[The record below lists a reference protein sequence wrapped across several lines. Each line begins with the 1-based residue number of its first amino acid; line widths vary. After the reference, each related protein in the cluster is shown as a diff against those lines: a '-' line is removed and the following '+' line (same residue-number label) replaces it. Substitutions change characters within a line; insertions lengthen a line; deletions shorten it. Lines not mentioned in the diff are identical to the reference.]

1 MFTIII
7 TLLLPLVPIVVWRQY
22 VLKNHGKSGQTTA
35 PGKGE
40 YIFRYLTCLICVL
53 VISWIMLSLAGNDD
67 NTILRKLIESREYA
81 VKVLCAEICIMLLY
95 AIAELFVEEAKDG
108 KHEKIRS
115 VLYSFNDSKVWSV
128 FRKYIGPV
136 VVAALA
142 ILVVCLNFSMMS
154 DRVLWGDE
162 AFSANT
168 AHKDVDGILQVLYY
182 WDNHPPLYYYWLKL
196 FGTLFG
202 YKVPVFHLAS
212 LVPFV
217 IGIVLA
223 LTVVRKH
230 FGLLPATFFVMI
242 SGLGQAC
249 LEYNLEVR
257 MYALAFL
264 CVMGCFYCSYRVI
277 ADGNRKTWAGMVLW
291 ALAAAYSHY
300 YALVAVGIMMFF
312 TGVAVWIKYRGKTWI
327 KGVLAIIAFFI
338 GYAPWLY
345 FFYAGLKNVS
355 RGWWMTEI
363 LGLDR
368 SLEIVMG
375 GRRMNGIVFPLL
387 ILFLV
392 ITLVADSSVF
402 SVEKDGIHLQKPS
415 VKKWSDKTYAMAVG
429 ACTILGTLVFAY
441 LLSVVMAPMLAQRYL
456 YPLSAV
462 AIVMLVIGSSR
473 VLELLALLEKQSW
486 KGLELLGRVILVVF
500 LGIMFGMGIRNYRE
514 CYDSY
519 EQQKTETDKT
529 LDLIGT
535 PTQDTK
541 MVTNG
546 VKHLGWTV
554 LYYYYP
560 DNEIVNGD
568 YRQAGADSFWYFTP
582 NAMGGDSIAEL
593 EQNGYQ
599 VTDYGQMQLSQY
611 PFFLYYMEK

>member
-568 YRQAGADSFWYFTP
+568 YRQAEADSFWYFTP

>member
-7 TLLLPLVPIVVWRQY
+7 TLLLPLVSIGIWRQY
-22 VLKNHGKSGQTTA
+22 LLKNNGKSLQTVA
-35 PGKGE
+35 DRRGE
-40 YIFRYLTCLICVL
+40 YVLRYVTCLLCMLVIPWILLSLTSSDGNTIFRK
-53 VISWIMLSLAGNDD
+53 LS
-67 NTILRKLIESREYA
+67 ESGEYA
-81 VKVLCAEICIMLLY
+81 AKVLCLEISMMLVHT
-95 AIAELFVEEAKDG
+95 IAELFVEEAKVG

-115 VLYSFNDSKVWSV
+115 VLDRIADSRAWSV
-128 FRKYIGPV
+128 FRKYIGPAV
-136 VVAALA
+136 VLA
-142 ILVVCLNFSMMS
+142 VTILVVCLNFSMMS

-168 AHKDVDGILQVLYY
+168 AHKDVGGILQVLYY
-182 WDNHPPLYYYWLKL
+182 WDNHPPLFYYWLKL

-212 LVPFV
+212 LVPFL

-230 FGLLPATFFVMI
+230 FGMLPAAFFVMV

-264 CVMGCFYCSYRVI
+264 CVMGCFYCAYRVI
-277 ADGNRKTWAGMVLW
+277 ADGSRKTWAGMVLW

-300 YALVAVGIMMFF
+300 YALVAVGIMLFF
-312 TGVAVWIKYRGKTWI
+312 TGVAVWIKYRGKTWK
-327 KGVLAIIAFFI
+327 KGVLAIVVFLI

-363 LGLDR
+363 LGLDQ

-375 GRRMNGIVFPLL
+375 GRRMNGIVFPLV
-387 ILFLV
+387 ILFLLV
-392 ITLVADSSVF
+392 MLVADSSVF
-402 SVEKDGIHLQKPS
+402 SVEKDSVHLQKPS
-415 VKKWSDKTYAMAVG
+415 VKNWSDKTYAMAVG
-429 ACTILGTLVFAY
+429 ACTILGTLAFAY
-441 LLSVVMAPMLAQRYL
+441 LLSVVMAPMLTQRYL

-462 AIVMLVIGSSR
+462 AIVMLVVGSSR
-473 VLELLALLEKQSW
+473 VLELTAELEQHAW
-486 KGLELLGRVILVVF
+486 KGMEFLTRLILILLLAMLFG
-500 LGIMFGMGIRNYRE
+500 LGIQNYRE

-519 EQQKTETDKT
+519 EQQKVETDKT

-535 PTQDTK
+535 PDEDMK

-568 YRQAGADSFWYFTP
+568 YRQAEADRFWYFTP
-582 NAMGGDSIAEL
+582 GEL
-593 EQNGYQ
+593 GADAVTELRQKGSQ
-599 VTDYGQMQLSQY
+599 VTDYGLMQLAQY
-611 PFFLYYMEK
+611 PFYLYYIAK